1 MVSYNYSPEL
11 KAPGKPV
18 DFDLSR
24 PGTLMM
30 LRLLVKTHQK
40 QTDSFAPPEGIR
52 LGREKQGNV
61 PCFVIEPE
69 SGEDLPAMLYC
80 HGGAFYLPTQTSSL
94 ALACFYAKELQMRI
108 VIPEYRLVP
117 EHPAP
122 AAFEDCLAVWQEL
135 SSSAETLLLYGESAG
150 GALAAGLALYV
161 RDHGMK
167 KPSGQILVYPVL
179 DNRPEKYPS
188 MTAYA
193 EAAWTKRSN
202 DSMWQA
208 YLKTAE
214 ETWLPYLIPM
224 GAENLQD
231 LPEAYIEPQ
240 QIDVLR
246 DEAVAYGK
254 RLEQAKVNVEVNLIA
269 GSYHGF
275 DSDLTSGLV
284 QRVLR
289 HRIGVMSRML
299 NKEVKEV

>member
-1 MVSYNYSPEL
+1 MVDYPYSPEL
-11 KAPGKPV
+11 KAPGKAV

-30 LRLLVKTHQK
+30 LKLLVKTHQK

-52 LGREKQGNV
+52 LSREKLGNV
-61 PCFVIEPE
+61 PCFVMEPKTDE
-69 SGEDLPAMLYC
+69 KLPVMLYC
-80 HGGAFYLPTQTSSL
+80 HGGAFYLPTQVSSL
-94 ALACFYAKELQMRI
+94 ELACVYAKELQMRI

-117 EHPAP
+117 EYPAP
-122 AAFEDCLAVWQEL
+122 AAIEDCLAVWQEL
-135 SSSAETLLLYGESAG
+135 SSSTEKLLLYGESAG

-161 RDHGMK
+161 RDYGMK

-193 EAAWTKRSN
+193 EAAWTNRSN
-202 DSMWQA
+202 TSMWQA
-208 YLKTAE
+208 YLKNAE
-214 ETWLPYLIPM
+214 EKWLPYLVPM
-224 GAENLQD
+224 LSEDLQD
-231 LPEAYIEPQ
+231 LPKTYIEPQ

-254 RLEQAKVNVEVNLIA
+254 RLEQAKVNAEVNLIP

>member
-40 QTDSFAPPEGIR
+40 QTDSFIPPEGIR
-52 LGREKQGNV
+52 LSRTEIGSV
-61 PCFVIEPE
+61 PCFVVESE
-69 SGEDLPAMLYC
+69 SGGDLPVMLYC
-80 HGGAFYLPTQTSSL
+80 HGGAFYLPTQVSSL
-94 ALACFYAKELQMRI
+94 ALSCVYAGALHMRV

-122 AAFEDCLAVWQEL
+122 AAFEDCLAVWQKL
-135 SSSAETLLLYGESAG
+135 SGSAEKLLLYGESAG
-150 GALAAGLALYV
+150 GALAAGLALYI
-161 RDHGMK
+161 RNHGLK
-167 KPSGQILVYPVL
+167 KPWGQILVYPVL

-188 MTAYA
+188 MVSCAD
-193 EAAWTKRSN
+193 AAWTNRSN
-202 DSMWQA
+202 ASMWEA
-208 YLKTAE
+208 YLKNAE

-224 GAENLQD
+224 RAEELKD

-246 DEAVAYGK
+246 DEAVAYAK
-254 RLEQAKVNVEVNLIA
+254 RLEQVDVNVEVNLIA

-289 HRIGVMSRML
+289 DRINVMSKML
-299 NKEVKEV
+299 NKVVKEV

>member
-1 MVSYNYSPEL
+1 MASYNYSPEL
-11 KAPGKPV
+11 KAPGKTA

-30 LRLLVKTHQK
+30 LKLLVKTHHK

-52 LGREKQGNV
+52 LSRAEMGNV
-61 PCFVIEPE
+61 SCFVIEPE
-69 SGEDLPAMLYC
+69 TNGELPVMLYC
-80 HGGAFYLPTQTSSL
+80 HGGAFYLPTQVSSL
-94 ALACFYAKELQMRI
+94 ALACVYAGALQMRV

-135 SSSAETLLLYGESAG
+135 SSSAETTLLCGESAG
-150 GALAAGLALYV
+150 GALAAGLALFI
-161 RDHGMK
+161 RDYGLK
-167 KPSGQILVYPVL
+167 KPCGQVLVYPVL

-188 MTAYA
+188 MTACA
-193 EAAWTKRSN
+193 EAAWTNRSN
-202 DSMWQA
+202 TSMWEA
-208 YLKTAE
+208 YLKNAE
-214 ETWLPYLIPM
+214 EKWLPYLIPM
-224 GAENLQD
+224 YSENLQD

-254 RLEQAKVNVEVNLIA
+254 RLEQAEVNVEVNLIA

-275 DSDLTSGLV
+275 DSDLSSGLV

-289 HRIGVMSRML
+289 HRIDVMSRML